1 MLSSWYSTYGIR
13 PVYSKDHPARPCN
26 PRVRPSSIC
35 APGESQLLFSL
46 KLQRD
51 KLKQYQKKVCS
62 SVHVDRPSQ
71 NPPPQIQFIL
81 EREHQIAKSH
91 LIAGD
96 KDRALT
102 ALRRRKYQQSLL
114 LRTDDQ
120 LAALEQLVGLAHRS
134 IIYCITLLH
143 RSLQSSSRWWKFQ
156 FCMA

>member
-1 MLSSWYSTYGIR
+1 VRLSS
-13 PVYSKDHPARPCN
+13 V
-26 PRVRPSSIC
+26 C
-35 APGESQLLFSL
+35 APGDAQLPLSL

-62 SVHVDRPSQ
+62 TVHFDCPSQ
-71 NPPPQIQFIL
+71 IPLLQIQVIL

-91 LIAGD
+91 LITGD
-96 KDRALT
+96 KDRALI

-120 LAALEQLVGLAHRS
+120 LVALEQLVGLAHRS
-134 IIYCITLLH
+134 MIRAITLLH